1 MRLHDHTVYRAL
13 KDLGFSLEHTRR
25 SAQENHGY
33 RGPRGDNRSVNLR
46 IGSLHEAAASIGC
59 NRYAS
64 RLPVGPDL
72 VRCSST
78 GRLTL
83 SDGGVAAAS
92 DATSGQAAIRRA
104 LAAKKPNYCNAS
116 NAGHWRG
123 LIKRYNFY
131 LCEKLFIGAQLEIVS
146 YSVVV
151 S

>member
-1 MRLHDHTVYRAL
+1 MKPLGQSVATDMSRAYP
-13 KDLGFSLEHTRR
+13 S
-25 SAQENHGY
+25 
-33 RGPRGDNRSVNLR
+33 GPTS
-46 IGSLHEAAASIGC
+46 
-59 NRYAS
+59 
-64 RLPVGPDL
+64 
-72 VRCSST
+72 CSST

-116 NAGHWRG
+116 NAGHWRR

>member
-1 MRLHDHTVYRAL
+1 MMTRSTVLLRTSA
-13 KDLGFSLEHTRR
+13 SR
-25 SAQENHGY
+25 SNTLVDQ
-33 RGPRGDNRSVNLR
+33 PRKITAIAGREGTIGQSNLR

-116 NAGHWRG
+116 NAGHWRR

-131 LCEKLFIGAQLEIVS
+131 LCEKLFIGAQLEVVS
-146 YSVVV
+146 YSVAV